1 MYVTIR
7 QLHEKGF
14 SKRNIAEKLNCS
26 RNTVDKYLDM
36 DSEAFTIWLASTA
49 ARKKKLDD
57 YEGEILAWLRKHPDL
72 SSAQI
77 CDWLEEKYPD
87 FDTAE
92 STVRRYVKRL
102 REAYRIPK
110 VTPKRTY
117 EAVPE
122 SPMGFQMQ
130 VDFGQCEQRTTNGQ
144 TIKLY
149 VAAFVL
155 SHSRYKYMEWQDR
168 PFTTNDLVQI
178 HIRAF
183 CYFGGKPREIVYD
196 QDNIIVVSE
205 NHGDIIFTQQFE
217 AYRRTEAF
225 QVYACR
231 GADPESKG
239 KIENVIGFIKKNF
252 SKHRIYADLEKWNE
266 EAYDWLER
274 RGNGKTHNTTKKRPV
289 DVFRLER
296 EKLRPVSNLAL
307 VAAKGKEIVPTNES
321 ITRVVRKDNVI
332 LYESNRYSVP
342 LGTYDGQ
349 GKTVHLVVQDGR
361 LAIIDRDTGEI
372 LGNHPLSL
380 EKGKLI
386 QDRSHTRDRSKGI
399 PAYMESV
406 AQKFEQYDL
415 AATFLNEI
423 RARYPRYIRDQLQ
436 LINRQWDRYPATI
449 INSALEQ
456 CVHQKLF
463 SGTEFEDMIQFLDQL
478 VVETAETALT
488 QPYVEQL
495 TADADSSY
503 HIRPETR
510 PLDAYVAILEG
521 IYEG

>member
-26 RNTVDKYLDM
+26 RNTVDKYLNM
-36 DSEAFTIWLASTA
+36 DSEAFATWLASTA

-57 YEGEILAWLRKHPDL
+57 YEVDILVWLRKHPDM
-72 SSAQI
+72 SSAQV
-77 CDWLEEKYPD
+77 CDWLEEKYPG
-87 FDTAE
+87 FNTAE

-102 REAYRIPK
+102 REEYRISK
-110 VTPKRTY
+110 VTPKRVY

-155 SHSRYKYMEWQDR
+155 SHSRYKYMEWQDQ
-168 PFTTNDLVQI
+168 PFTTSDLVQI
-178 HIRAF
+178 HVRTF
-183 CYFGGKPREIVYD
+183 QYFGGKPREIVYD

-205 NHGDIIFTQQFE
+205 NNGDVIFTQQFE
-217 AYRRTEAF
+217 AFRRMEAF

-239 KIENVIGFIKKNF
+239 KIENVIGFIKKSF
-252 SKHRIYADLEKWNE
+252 AKHRVYTDLEKWNE
-266 EAYDWLER
+266 EAHDWLER
-274 RGNGKTHNTTKKRPV
+274 RGNGKKHNTTKKRPV

-296 EKLRPVSNLAL
+296 ETLRPISVLAL
-307 VAAKGKEIVPTNES
+307 VAAKGKEGIHTNES

-349 GKTVHLVVQDGR
+349 GKTVHLVVQDGT
-361 LAIIDRDTGEI
+361 LTIRDGESGEV
-372 LGNHPLSL
+372 LGNHIISL

-386 QDRSHTRDRSKGI
+386 QDRSHKRDRSKGV
-399 PAYMESV
+399 PQYMESV
-406 AQKFEQYDL
+406 AQKFEQYNL
-415 AATFLNEI
+415 ATTFLNEI
-423 RARYPRYIRDQLQ
+423 KVRYPRYIRDQLQ
-436 LINRQWDRYPATI
+436 LINRQWDHYPARI
-449 INSALEQ
+449 INLALEQ
-456 CVHQKLF
+456 CVKKKLF
-463 SGTEFEDMIQFLDQL
+463 SGTDFEDMVQFLENT
-478 VVETAETALT
+478 VAETVETMLA
-488 QPYVEQL
+488 QPFVEQL
-495 TADADSSY
+495 TPEADLTY
-503 HIRPETR
+503 HVQPETR

-521 IYEG
+521 T